1 MDMGE
6 VVFDSSCVTQ
16 RVPPL
21 RELWSRFPRLDAP
34 PWLSARL
41 HGTHIVSWHCQ
52 SRQVT
57 VDVLL
62 LPTLGHLARCLLP
75 SPSFSLAKQMQA
87 NRQNTIFF
95 FFSFSRCFALGWL
108 LPSAAPPL
116 PNLNA
121 CLRAAIPAR
130 PQQGQQRPTDAIQAI
145 APFIQSGW
153 RKDWVIKAGTG
164 VMVPNTSGA

>member
-21 RELWSRFPRLDAP
+21 RELWSRFPLLDAP
-34 PWLSARL
+34 PWLGARL

-95 FFSFSRCFALGWL
+95 FFFFLQVLCTRMAVALSS
-108 LPSAAPPL
+108 PSSPKSECMPTCSYSSPAAARSAATHRCNTGNCP
-116 PNLNA
+116 
-121 CLRAAIPAR
+121 IY
-130 PQQGQQRPTDAIQAI
+130 
-145 APFIQSGW
+145 SE
-153 RKDWVIKAGTG
+153 WVEEGLG
-164 VMVPNTSGA
+164 D